1 MTTSPDLNAHFDL
14 VWLQTGFIGD
24 IVLTTAAMALAKICW
39 PHKDQHL
46 ITTKVGAQILADAP
60 ELKSCLVFDK
70 AGTSMMRATNQVR
83 RDLKKVIPAGRKAIL
98 LQAHRS
104 PRSTILARSL
114 GLPVVSYEESSGA
127 WMSWQRVP
135 RVAVLHE
142 AHRIALLLEPL
153 GISREKIVKALPALV
168 PLPLTPEI
176 PWHRNIM
183 GHGGRIVAVAP
194 GSVWGTKR
202 WLPEY
207 FAELTR
213 VLLAADGTM
222 VVFVGS
228 PAESEIASQIVAMLG
243 DSQSSLKLLNLVGKT
258 SLEDLRRV
266 LPRCSLLVA
275 NDSSPIHYASAL
287 GVPTVAIFGA
297 TVPGMGFAPL
307 APKSSVVGVELDC
320 RPCSDHGPQRCPLE
334 HFRCMRTLSVEQ
346 VAAACRRVMH
356 S

>member
-1 MTTSPDLNAHFDL
+1 MRSTPDLTGQFDL
-14 VWLQTGFIGD
+14 IWLQTGFIGD
-24 IVLTTAAMALAKICW
+24 IVLTTAAMALAKTCW
-39 PHKDQHL
+39 PDKDQHL

-60 ELKSCLVFDK
+60 ELKSCIVFDK
-70 AGTSMMRATNQVR
+70 TGAGVVHGINWVR
-83 RDLKKVIPAGRKAIL
+83 REVKKVVPKGRQAIL

-104 PRSTILARSL
+104 PRSAILARVL

-153 GISREKIVKALPALV
+153 GVTREKILTALPSLL
-168 PLPLTPEI
+168 PLPLESEM
-176 PWHRNIM
+176 PWQRQVM
-183 GHGGRIVAVAP
+183 EHGGRIVAVAP

-213 VLLAADGTM
+213 QLLAAGETM

-228 PAESEIASQIVAMLG
+228 PAESGIAAQIVAMLE
-243 DSQSSLKLLNLVGKT
+243 DVPRRSNLLNLVGQT

-297 TVPGMGFAPL
+297 TVPGMGFGPL

-320 RPCSDHGPQRCPLE
+320 RPCSDHGPQRCPLD

-346 VAAACRRVMH
+346 VAAACQWVIH
-356 S
+356 F